1 MALPNDF
8 NTHAWSE
15 KMSALDWPGLESLEF
30 DAPQRAF
37 GRKGEAPAQLPEN
50 ALLHAP
56 APPLDIRARLHAI
69 CALYAHARTQAQ
81 RLALLEQLEDMALEA
96 AHLLAVDLLRNG
108 WRPD

>member
-1 MALPNDF
+1 M
-8 NTHAWSE
+8 TGV
-15 KMSALDWPGLESLEF
+15 KTMSALDWPGLESLEF

-37 GRKGEAPAQLPEN
+37 GRKGDAPAQLPE
-50 ALLHAP
+50 ASLLHAP

-69 CALYAHARTQAQ
+69 CALYAHARTPAQ
-81 RLALLEQLEDMALEA
+81 RLALLEQLEDMALET

>member
-1 MALPNDF
+1 
-8 NTHAWSE
+8 
-15 KMSALDWPGLESLEF
+15 MSALDWPGLESLEF

-37 GRKGEAPAQLPEN
+37 GHRGDAPAQLAEN

-56 APPLDIRARLHAI
+56 PPPLDIRARLHTL
-69 CALYAHARTQAQ
+69 CALYANARTPAQ
-81 RLALLEQLEDMALEA
+81 RVALLERLEDMALET